1 MTAGP
6 ATDFHSHLIPG
17 VDDGAAD
24 LAGSRAA
31 VAAMARDGVVTAITT
46 PHFDGSLTLAP
57 QMAEQRL
64 AQFDAGFAA
73 LTADAEVAACG
84 VHLLRGVEMML
95 DVPDPDVSDPRV
107 RLNGGRFVL
116 VEYPGLQLPLSH
128 ADYAVRALRDKGWQ
142 PVLAHPER
150 YRNVDDSLEQLLALR
165 YAGAYFQVNAGSL
178 VGHHGD
184 GPRRRAAALLARG
197 WVEYGSS
204 DYHGRGAP
212 AISAARAALAASG
225 AAEQAELLF
234 SENPARLV
242 RDESPLAVQP
252 SQDRKGEH
260 SVGWLRRLAG
270 RIGWSRRG

>member
-24 LAGSRAA
+24 IAASRAA
-31 VAAMARDGVVTAITT
+31 VAAMGRDDVATAITT

-57 QMAEQRL
+57 HMAEQRL
-64 AQFDAGFAA
+64 AQLDAGFAL

-84 VHLLRGVEMML
+84 VRLLRGVELML
-95 DVPDPDVSDPRV
+95 DVPDPDVSDPRL

-128 ADYAVRALRDKGWQ
+128 ADFAVRALRDKGWQ

-150 YRNVDDSLEQLLALR
+150 YRNVDDALEPLLALR
-165 YAGAYFQVNAGSL
+165 YAGAYFQLNAGSL
-178 VGHHGD
+178 VGYHGE
-184 GPRRRAAALLARG
+184 GPKRRAAALLARG
-197 WVEYGSS
+197 WVEYASS

-212 AISAARAALAASG
+212 AVAAARAALVESG

-234 SENPARLV
+234 CENPARLL
-242 RDESPLAVQP
+242 RDESPLRLPPVESPRPPAR
-252 SQDRKGEH
+252 SFWARL
-260 SVGWLRRLAG
+260 LRRG
-270 RIGWSRRG
+270 R

>member
-6 ATDFHSHLIPG
+6 GTDFHSHLIPG

-24 LAGSRAA
+24 LAASRAA
-31 VAAMARDGVVTAITT
+31 VAAMARDGVATAITT
-46 PHFDGSLTLAP
+46 PHFDGSLTLTP
-57 QMAEQRL
+57 SMAEQRL
-64 AQFDAGFAA
+64 AQLDAGFAA
-73 LTADAEVAACG
+73 LTSDAEVTACG
-84 VHLLRGVEMML
+84 IQLMRGVELML
-95 DVPDPDVSDPRV
+95 DVPDPDVSDPRL

-150 YRNVDDSLEQLLALR
+150 YRNVDDALEQLLPLR
-165 YAGAYFQVNAGSL
+165 FAGAYFQVNAGSL
-178 VGHHGD
+178 VGYHGD

-212 AISAARAALAASG
+212 AVAAARAALAASG

-234 SENPARLV
+234 CENPARLV
-242 RDESPLAVQP
+242 RDESPRTVDPTGQET
-252 SQDRKGEH
+252 RKPH
-260 SVGWLRRLAG
+260 PWWVRLF
-270 RIGWSRRG
+270 SRR

>member
-6 ATDFHSHLIPG
+6 ATDFHSHLMPG

-24 LAGSRAA
+24 LAESRAA
-31 VAAMARDGVVTAITT
+31 VAAMVRDGVATAITT

-57 QMAEQRL
+57 PMAERRL
-64 AQFDAGFAA
+64 AQLDAAFSA
-73 LTADAEVAACG
+73 LTADAEVAASG
-84 VHLLRGVEMML
+84 VHVLRGVELML
-95 DVPDPDVSDPRV
+95 DVPDPDVSDPRL

-150 YRNVDDSLEQLLALR
+150 YRNVDDSLEQLLPLR
-165 YAGAYFQVNAGSL
+165 FAGAYFQVNAGSL
-178 VGHHGD
+178 VGYHGD
-184 GPRRRAAALLARG
+184 GPRRRAASLLARG

-212 AISAARAALAASG
+212 AVSAARAALAATG

-234 SENPARLV
+234 CENPARLV
-242 RDESPLAVQP
+242 RGESPLRLPPVESPRPPAR
-252 SQDRKGEH
+252 SFWARL
-260 SVGWLRRLAG
+260 LRR
-270 RIGWSRRG
+270 SR

>member
-24 LAGSRAA
+24 LAGSRTA
-31 VAAMARDGVVTAITT
+31 VAALARDGVMTAITT

-57 QMAEQRL
+57 PMASERL
-64 AQFDAGFAA
+64 AQLDAGYAA
-73 LTADAEVAACG
+73 LTTDVDVAACG
-84 VHLLRGVEMML
+84 VHLMRGVELML
-95 DVPDPDVSDPRV
+95 DVPDPDVSDPRL

-128 ADYAVRALRDKGWQ
+128 ADFAVRALRDKGWQ

-178 VGHHGD
+178 VGFHGD

-204 DYHGRGAP
+204 DYHGRGTP
-212 AISAARAALAASG
+212 AVAAARAALAASG

-234 SENPARLV
+234 CENPARLV
-242 RDESPLAVQP
+242 RDESPRPVHPAGLETNEPRPWWA
-252 SQDRKGEH
+252 R
-260 SVGWLRRLAG
+260 LFRR
-270 RIGWSRRG
+270 R

>member
-24 LAGSRAA
+24 LVASRAA
-31 VAAMARDGVVTAITT
+31 VAAMARDGVATAITT

-57 QMAEQRL
+57 LMAEQRL
-64 AQFDAGFAA
+64 AEIDTGFAA
-73 LTADAEVAACG
+73 LTADADVAACG
-84 VHLLRGVEMML
+84 VQLLRGVELML
-95 DVPDPDVSDPRV
+95 DVPDADVSDPRV

-142 PVLAHPER
+142 PVVAHPER

-178 VGHHGD
+178 VGYHGD

-212 AISAARAALAASG
+212 AVSAARAALAERG
-225 AAEQAELLF
+225 AAEQADLLF

-242 RDESPLAVQP
+242 RDESPRPVHP
-252 SQDRKGEH
+252 
-260 SVGWLRRLAG
+260 VGLVAKEPRPWWTRLFGRR
-270 RIGWSRRG
+270 

>member
-6 ATDFHSHLIPG
+6 GTDFHSHLIPG

-24 LAGSRAA
+24 LAASRAA
-31 VAAMARDGVVTAITT
+31 VAAMARDGVTTAITT

-57 QMAEQRL
+57 PMAEQRL
-64 AQFDAGFAA
+64 VQLDAGFAA
-73 LTADAEVAACG
+73 LTADAEVTACG
-84 VHLLRGVEMML
+84 VHLMRGVELML
-95 DVPDPDVSDPRV
+95 DVPDPDVSDPRL

-150 YRNVDDSLEQLLALR
+150 YRNVDDSLEQLLPLR

-178 VGHHGD
+178 VGYHGD
-184 GPRRRAAALLARG
+184 GPKRRAGALLARG

-204 DYHGRGAP
+204 DYHGRGMP
-212 AISAARAALAASG
+212 AIAAARAALAASG

-234 SENPARLV
+234 CENPARLV
-242 RDESPLAVQP
+242 RDEGPRPVRPVESARPATR
-252 SQDRKGEH
+252 S
-260 SVGWLRRLAG
+260 WWARLLG
-270 RIGWSRRG
+270 RAR

>member
-24 LAGSRAA
+24 LAASRAA
-31 VAAMARDGVVTAITT
+31 VAAIARDGVTAAITT

-57 QMAEQRL
+57 PMAEQRL
-64 AQFDAGFAA
+64 AQLDAGFAA

-84 VHLLRGVEMML
+84 VHLMRGVELML
-95 DVPDPDVSDPRV
+95 DVPDPDVSDPRL

-116 VEYPGLQLPLSH
+116 VEYPGLQLPLAH

-165 YAGAYFQVNAGSL
+165 FAGAYFQVNAGSL
-178 VGHHGD
+178 VGYHGD
-184 GPRRRAAALLARG
+184 GPKRRAVALLVRG

-212 AISAARAALAASG
+212 AVAAARAALAASG

-234 SENPARLV
+234 CENPGRLV
-242 RDESPLAVQP
+242 RDESPRAVDP
-252 SQDRKGEH
+252 TSKETREPRPWW
-260 SVGWLRRLAG
+260 VRLF
-270 RIGWSRRG
+270 SRR

>member
-6 ATDFHSHLIPG
+6 ATDFHSHLMPG

-24 LAGSRAA
+24 LAASRAA
-31 VAAMARDGVVTAITT
+31 VAAMARDGVATAITT

-57 QMAEQRL
+57 SMAEQRL
-64 AQFDAGFAA
+64 TQLDAAFSA
-73 LTADAEVAACG
+73 LTADAEVAASG
-84 VHLLRGVEMML
+84 VRLMRGVELML
-95 DVPDPDVSDPRV
+95 DVPDPDVSDPRL

-116 VEYPGLQLPLSH
+116 VEYPGLQLPLLH

-150 YRNVDDSLEQLLALR
+150 YRNVDDSLEQLLPLR
-165 YAGAYFQVNAGSL
+165 FAGAYFQVNAGSL
-178 VGHHGD
+178 VGYHGD
-184 GPRRRAAALLARG
+184 GPRRRAASLLARG

-212 AISAARAALAASG
+212 AVSAARAALAATG

-234 SENPARLV
+234 CENPARLV
-242 RDESPLAVQP
+242 RDEGPRPVAP
-252 SQDRKGEH
+252 AGPETKEPRP
-260 SVGWLRRLAG
+260 WWARFFRR
-270 RIGWSRRG
+270 R

>member
-24 LAGSRAA
+24 LAESRAA
-31 VAAMARDGVVTAITT
+31 VAAMARDGVTTAITT

-57 QMAEQRL
+57 FMADERL
-64 AQFDAGFAA
+64 AQFDGGFAA
-73 LTADAEVAACG
+73 LTADAEVAAAG
-84 VHLLRGVEMML
+84 VCLLRGVELML
-95 DVPDPDVSDPRV
+95 DVPDPDVSDPRL

-116 VEYPGLQLPLSH
+116 VEYPGLLLPLAH

-150 YRNVDDSLEQLLALR
+150 YRNVDESLEQLLALR
-165 YAGAYFQVNAGSL
+165 FAGAYFQVNAGSL
-178 VGHHGD
+178 VGDHGD
-184 GPRRRAAALLARG
+184 RPRRRAAALLARG

-212 AISAARAALAASG
+212 AVAAARAALAANG
-225 AAEQAELLF
+225 ASEQADLLF
-234 SENPARLV
+234 CENPARLV
-242 RDESPLAVQP
+242 RDESPRPVYPAGLEMKKP
-252 SQDRKGEH
+252 
-260 SVGWLRRLAG
+260 RRWWTRLLG
-270 RIGWSRRG
+270 RR

>member
-6 ATDFHSHLIPG
+6 ATDFHSHLVPG

-24 LAGSRAA
+24 LAGARAA
-31 VAAMARDGVVTAITT
+31 VAAMARDGVATAITT

-57 QMAEQRL
+57 SMAEQRL
-64 AQFDAGFAA
+64 AQLDAGFDA
-73 LTADAEVAACG
+73 LMSDGAVAACG
-84 VHLLRGVEMML
+84 VRLMRGVELML
-95 DVPDPDVSDPRV
+95 DVPDPDVSDPRL

-165 YAGAYFQVNAGSL
+165 FAGAYFQVNAGSL
-178 VGHHGD
+178 VGYHGD
-184 GPRRRAAALLARG
+184 EPRRRAAALLARG

-204 DYHGRGAP
+204 DYHGRGTP
-212 AISAARAALAASG
+212 AVSAARAVLSARGAS
-225 AAEQAELLF
+225 EQADLLF
-234 SENPARLV
+234 CENPARLV
-242 RDESPLAVQP
+242 RDESPHAV
-252 SQDRKGEH
+252 H
-260 SVGWLRRLAG
+260 AVGLETKEPRPWWARLFGRR
-270 RIGWSRRG
+270 